1 MFVLEMIYN
10 WQTLHAMRFEL
21 KIFLWGIYQIIYPA
35 DIVRNIW
42 QMLKDFVKILKHNN
56 KDGEVSA
63 NLVFKNIVIVIVI
76 IRLEEEPIK
85 LRSCRRSLRG
95 RKSRRGAIWNKMVM
109 VMVQHKMLTRRVPTC
124 PWWPCL
130 DGWRPPRWA
139 EGRSSLPGDQHHD

>member
-63 NLVFKNIVIVIVI
+63 N
-76 IRLEEEPIK
+76 
-85 LRSCRRSLRG
+85 
-95 RKSRRGAIWNKMVM
+95 
-109 VMVQHKMLTRRVPTC
+109 
-124 PWWPCL
+124 
-130 DGWRPPRWA
+130 
-139 EGRSSLPGDQHHD
+139 